1 MQTEGG
7 GSKLLILLLALIYII
22 SLIDIVPDVIPV
34 AGWVDDVI
42 VTLVAGIL
50 ALGAG
55 SK

>member
-1 MQTEGG
+1 MKRD
-7 GSKLLILLLALIYII
+7 GSAMLILLLALIYII